1 MTDRYS
7 TASSINGLVLKRYSG
22 FYYVQGPDGELFE
35 CKLRGKLQDDVILVG
50 DRVQFTPTEKGKGIV
65 ERVLPRDVQLRR
77 PAIANVNQVLVVMSF
92 DQPEPNL
99 KLLDRLLIL
108 IENLNLA
115 AVIVLNKCDLPGNET
130 AAIIREYY
138 RRIGY
143 PVIVTSA
150 ANGTGVEVLNNAM
163 SGKISVIAGP
173 SGVGKSSLL
182 NLLVP
187 GQELK
192 TGEVSRKLR
201 RGRHTTRHVELFP
214 LPSGGWVADTPGFT
228 VVDNPPIKRE
238 ELAPLFIEFAGPAGN
253 CRFADCLHSGE
264 VDCGVKAAVRDGT
277 ILASRYQN
285 YLTILGEIIEQERCY
300 R

>member
-22 FYYVQGPDGELFE
+22 FYYVQSPDGELFE

-50 DRVQFTPTEKGKGIV
+50 DRVQFTPTENGRGIV
-65 ERVLPRDVQLRR
+65 ERVLPRDVHLRR

-108 IENLNLA
+108 VESLNLA

-130 AAIIREYY
+130 VATIRDYY
-138 RRIGY
+138 HRIGY
-143 PVIVTSA
+143 PVVVTSA
-150 ANGTGVEVLNNAM
+150 ANGTGVKELNEVM

-192 TGEVSRKLR
+192 TGQISRKLG

-238 ELAPLFIEFAGPAGN
+238 DLAPLFIEFAEPSGN
-253 CRFADCLHSGE
+253 CRFLDCLHSGE
-264 VDCGVKAAVRDGT
+264 VDCGVKAAVGDGI